1 MLTVNITYKFITLSS
16 SCVFCNL
23 PGTTVQWITNAKLFV
38 KTVQVTSDS
47 PSWVEGLVHQTMQPG
62 PLMHGMAHVRAKD
75 YDPHTVDYIGRIHKW
90 CTIPLALYLY

>member
-38 KTVQVTSDS
+38 KTVQATSDS
-47 PSWVEGLVHQTMQPG
+47 PSWVEGLVHPTTQPG
-62 PLMHGMAHVRAKD
+62 PLMHGMAHVRAMD
-75 YDPHTVDYIGRIHKW
+75 YDPHTVDYIGRIHK
-90 CTIPLALYLY
+90 